1 MPSLEVTPLAF
12 ESLGVRSSSIAVET
26 EDVRIVID
34 PAVALA
40 PSRFRLPPHPIE
52 EEAKARLWERVR
64 ERAESAD
71 VLIVTHYHY
80 DHVEPKEPGL
90 YSDKT
95 VILKH
100 PRRMINPSQRK
111 RASSFIG
118 SIKGI
123 AGDIRNAD
131 NRSYEFG
138 DTTVSFSRPVPHGS
152 TATRGYVVEV
162 CVEADEAFLFTSD
175 VQGPLL
181 DEHVEF
187 ISEKRPGTL
196 FVDGPSTYIE
206 SPMGDIELRRANDYL
221 IKILGEGYLER
232 LVVDHHLVRDLDYRN
247 MIGPVFE
254 AGEEMGVS
262 IGVAAEFLEV
272 EPTLLE
278 ARRKEL
284 HGKVED

>member
-1 MPSLEVTPLAF
+1 MSSLEVTPLAF

-26 EDVRIVID
+26 DDVRIVID

-40 PSRFRLPPHPIE
+40 PSRFGLPPHPIE

-71 VLIVTHYHY
+71 VLVVTHYHY
-80 DHVEPKEPGL
+80 DHVEPKEPKL
-90 YSDKT
+90 YSGKT

-100 PRRMINPSQRK
+100 PRRMINPSQKK

-118 SIKGI
+118 SIKEI
-123 AGDIRNAD
+123 AGDIRYAD

-162 CVEADEAFLFTSD
+162 CVEAGEVFLCTSD

-181 DEHVEF
+181 DEHMEF
-187 ISEKRPGTL
+187 ISEKRPQTL
-196 FVDGPSTYIE
+196 FVDGPSTYID

-221 IKILGEGYLER
+221 TEIIGEGYLER
-232 LVVDHHLVRDLDYRN
+232 LVVDHHLTRDLDYPT

-254 AGEEMGVS
+254 AGEEIGVS
-262 IGVAAEFLEV
+262 VVIAAEFLEV

-284 HGKVED
+284 HGKAED